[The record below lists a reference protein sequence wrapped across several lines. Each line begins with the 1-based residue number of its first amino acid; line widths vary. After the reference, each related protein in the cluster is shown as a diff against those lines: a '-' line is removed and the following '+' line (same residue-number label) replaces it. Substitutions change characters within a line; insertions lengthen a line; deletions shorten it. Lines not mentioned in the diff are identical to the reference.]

1 MPDYCAT
8 SLRNNISQLL
18 FGKTYELGIGG
29 KLQLSE
35 SGCGNFL
42 NNVKKSFFTSAAP
55 ICGSALNF
63 WRRNVGCAGPIIT
76 RFCRQRL

>member
-18 FGKTYELGIGG
+18 FGNTYELGIGG
-29 KLQLSE
+29 KQASA

-42 NNVKKSFFTSAAP
+42 NNVKSFLPLLRQSA
-55 ICGSALNF
+55 GVF
-63 WRRNVGCAGPIIT
+63 
-76 RFCRQRL
+76 